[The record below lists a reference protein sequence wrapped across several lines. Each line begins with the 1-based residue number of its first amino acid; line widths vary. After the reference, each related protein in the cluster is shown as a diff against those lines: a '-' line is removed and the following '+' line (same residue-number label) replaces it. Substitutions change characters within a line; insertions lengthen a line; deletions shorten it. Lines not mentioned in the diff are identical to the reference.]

1 MRGFEGWGTDFGV
14 VGAFDIVCE
23 LLPHI
28 AIILYR
34 IYPTR
39 HLFLSRLFLFAC
51 ISTLIGT
58 ICETIVIFYLFG
70 SLWSQWQLAFKIVT
84 PLLHCAFAAT
94 QLHGSRIFFF
104 MWKKQK
110 RLLAEQDRDA
120 IEEGGKELEEGEVRE
135 GQLVDGL
142 MAGLPEEEKEMV
154 ATKEVQAGG
163 VV

>member
-1 MRGFEGWGTDFGV
+1 
-14 VGAFDIVCE
+14 
-23 LLPHI
+23 
-28 AIILYR
+28 
-34 IYPTR
+34 
-39 HLFLSRLFLFAC
+39 
-51 ISTLIGT
+51 
-58 ICETIVIFYLFG
+58 
-70 SLWSQWQLAFKIVT
+70 
-84 PLLHCAFAAT
+84 
-94 QLHGSRIFFF
+94 

>member
-1 MRGFEGWGTDFGV
+1 V
-14 VGAFDIVCE
+14 SIGAFDIVCE

-28 AIILYR
+28 AIVLYR

-51 ISTLIGT
+51 ISTAFGT
-58 ICETIVIFYLFG
+58 LCETIVIFYLFG
-70 SLWSQWQLAFKIVT
+70 SLWSQWQVAFKIVT
-84 PLLHCAFAAT
+84 PVLHCAFSAT

-110 RLLAEQDRDA
+110 RLMAELDKEA
-120 IEEGGKELEEGEVRE
+120 VEGEGKDVEEGEVRQ
-135 GQLVDGL
+135 GQLVDGVL
-142 MAGLPEEEKEMV
+142 AGLPEEEKETV
-154 ATKEVQAGG
+154 AAKEVQAGG

>member
-1 MRGFEGWGTDFGV
+1 VFA
-14 VGAFDIVCE
+14 GAFDIVCE

-39 HLFLSRLFLFAC
+39 HVFLSRLFLFAC
-51 ISTLIGT
+51 ISTAFGT
-58 ICETIVIFYLFG
+58 LCETIVVMYLFG

-84 PLLHCAFAAT
+84 PVLHCAFSAT
-94 QLHGSRIFFF
+94 QLHGSRIFYF

-110 RLLAEQDRDA
+110 RILAELDR
-120 IEEGGKELEEGEVRE
+120 EGAVEDGKDMGEGEVRE
-135 GQLVDGL
+135 GQLVDGVML
-142 MAGLPEEEKEMV
+142 GLPEEKKETV
-154 ATKEVQAGG
+154 AAKEALAGG